1 MKKWKKKGM
10 MFYGFLLFYD
20 DFMFFMCFFEV
31 FWVKLLFFGL
41 LYDFVL

>member
-31 FWVKLLFFGL
+31 FLGEITIFWIIV
-41 LYDFVL
+41 